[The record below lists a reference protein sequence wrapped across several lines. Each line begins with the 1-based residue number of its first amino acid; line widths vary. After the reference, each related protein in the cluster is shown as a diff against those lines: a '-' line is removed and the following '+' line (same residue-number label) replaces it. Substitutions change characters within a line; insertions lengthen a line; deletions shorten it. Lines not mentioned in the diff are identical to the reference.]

1 VICSGTEKQEEP
13 GKPKTRSAP
22 TTAKPALPKQPN
34 PPLVLDDGSCA
45 KCKTS
50 TGGAMVRCDTKHED
64 NVWYH
69 IECAG
74 LDESWF
80 CDDCQKRDRKPEQ
93 LGDSGGSQAKRR
105 KGRNLSTRG
114 SNTRQHQGAK
124 DKRGKSRV
132 NKREKIA

>member
-1 VICSGTEKQEEP
+1 
-13 GKPKTRSAP
+13 
-22 TTAKPALPKQPN
+22 
-34 PPLVLDDGSCA
+34 
-45 KCKTS
+45 
-50 TGGAMVRCDTKHED
+50 MVSCDTKHED

-93 LGDSGGSQAKRR
+93 LGDSGGSHAKRR
-105 KGRNLSTRG
+105 KGHNLSTRG